1 MWVLLPRGPPLA
13 AGRPSTLSCFTSTLE
28 YRKTN
33 PTTMMILIL
42 LFQVLGLAS
51 GISRDFRETL
61 LEKKERLV
69 AEIND
74 IEKNTWKAKIN
85 KRFYSATTEDI
96 KLLLGTK
103 VRGVPGYVEQE
114 IDTKTSFLTAEAIPE
129 SFDARTAWPH
139 CAAIIGHVR
148 DQSSC
153 GSCWA
158 FGSTEAF
165 NDRHC
170 ISTGDTKTL
179 FSPEDTVSCC
189 KGLTCN
195 LSMGCDGGQPVNKN
209 ALNLYSPNRTF

>member
-1 MWVLLPRGPPLA
+1 MIGFVFFLIVILGVVS
-13 AGRPSTLSCFTSTLE
+13 AG
-28 YRKTN
+28 
-33 PTTMMILIL
+33 
-42 LFQVLGLAS
+42 
-51 GISRDFRETL
+51 GISRDFHETL
-61 LEKKERLV
+61 IEKKERLV

-74 IEKNTWKAKIN
+74 IENNTWKAAIS

-96 KLLLGTK
+96 KVLLGSK
-103 VRGVPGYVEQE
+103 VRGVPGYAAQE
-114 IDTKTSFLTAEAIPE
+114 IDIKTSFLTAGEAIPE

-158 FGSTEAF
+158 FGTTEAF

-170 ISTGDTKTL
+170 IATGDTKTL

-195 LSMGCDGGQPVNKN
+195 FSMGCDGGQPVRKN
-209 ALNLYSPNRTF
+209 DTPELKRN

>member
-1 MWVLLPRGPPLA
+1 
-13 AGRPSTLSCFTSTLE
+13 
-28 YRKTN
+28 
-33 PTTMMILIL
+33 MILTVLFLVLIL
-42 LFQVLGLAS
+42 GFALCVS
-51 GISRDFRETL
+51 SVSRDFHDETL

-74 IEKNTWKAKIN
+74 IEKNTWKAAIS
-85 KRFYSATTEDI
+85 KRFFSATAEDI
-96 KLLLGTK
+96 KVLLGTK
-103 VRGVPGYVEQE
+103 VRGVPGYVTQE

-170 ISTGDTKTL
+170 IATGDTKTL

-195 LSMGCDGGQPVNKN
+195 FSMGCDGGQPVRKN
-209 ALNLYSPNRTF
+209 ETLHLN